1 MAEGQDAESTY
12 SDCGA
17 LDLSS
22 NGSHKVKK
30 KNNEKKNK
38 KTDPVGLTV
47 RYEMMKLCTGSA

>member
-30 KNNEKKNK
+30 KNNEKKIK
-38 KTDPVGLTV
+38 KQIQL
-47 RYEMMKLCTGSA
+47 A